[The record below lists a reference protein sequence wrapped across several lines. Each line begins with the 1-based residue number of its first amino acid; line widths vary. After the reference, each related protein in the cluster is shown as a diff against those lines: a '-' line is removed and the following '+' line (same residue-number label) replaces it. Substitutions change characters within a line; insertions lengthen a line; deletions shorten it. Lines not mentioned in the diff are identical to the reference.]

1 MAGQGTGAGGR
12 RPVRRVSGERGLPL
26 DPGVWPGTLPAAR
39 QIVDDGL
46 DLGSLT
52 ILVGENGAGKSTIV
66 EGIAMAYGLS
76 PEGGSTAAR
85 LSSRAS
91 ESRLHESL
99 SLVRNAGA
107 ARWGFFLRAE
117 TMHGFYSYLEANP
130 GKTAE
135 PVFHE
140 MSHGESFLA
149 VLAHRFDSPG
159 LYVLDEPEAAL
170 SFSSSLALVGLLA
183 EIAVS
188 DGTQAIVSTHSPL
201 VAATP
206 GAELYEVGD
215 WGLRRVAWEDLELV
229 RHWRRFLDEPGSYL
243 RHLRE

>member
-1 MAGQGTGAGGR
+1 MTTQPGIR
-12 RPVRRVSGERGLPL
+12 RPVRRVSGERGRPL
-26 DPGVWPGTLPAAR
+26 DPHVWPGTLPAAR
-39 QIVDDGL
+39 QLVDEGL
-46 DLGSLT
+46 DLGPLT
-52 ILVGENGAGKSTIV
+52 VLVGENGAGKSTVV
-66 EGIAMAYGLS
+66 EAIAMAYGLS
-76 PEGGSTAAR
+76 PEGGSIGAR
-85 LSSRAS
+85 LTSRAS
-91 ESRLHESL
+91 ESPLHESL
-99 SLVRNAGA
+99 SLVRNPGA

-130 GKTAE
+130 GKSME
-135 PVFHE
+135 PAFHE

-159 LYVLDEPEAAL
+159 FYVLDEPEAAL

-188 DGTQAIVSTHSPL
+188 ERTQAIVSTHSPI

-206 GAELYEVGD
+206 GADIYEVGD

-229 RHWRRFLDEPGSYL
+229 QHWRRFLDGPGAYL
-243 RHLRE
+243 RHLRD

>member
-1 MAGQGTGAGGR
+1 MTGPVGAR
-12 RPVRRVSGERGLPL
+12 RPVRRVSGERALPL
-26 DPGVWPGTLPAAR
+26 DRGSWPGTIPAAR
-39 QIVDDGL
+39 QIVDEGL
-46 DLGSLT
+46 DLGPVT
-52 ILVGENGAGKSTIV
+52 ILVGENGAGKSTVV

-76 PEGGSTAAR
+76 PEGGSIAAR
-85 LSSRAS
+85 LTSRAS
-91 ESRLHESL
+91 ESPLHESL
-99 SLVRNAGA
+99 SLVRNPGA

-130 GKTAE
+130 GAVEE

-170 SFSSSLALVGLLA
+170 SFSSTLALVGLLA
-183 EIAVS
+183 DIARS
-188 DGTQAIVSTHSPL
+188 ERTQAIVSTHSPI

-206 GAELYEVGD
+206 GADLYEVGD
-215 WGLRRVAWEDLELV
+215 WGLRRVHWEELELV
-229 RHWRRFLDEPGSYL
+229 QHWRRFLQQPAAYL
-243 RHLRE
+243 RHLD